1 MPQSPEDEGTTS
13 TERINPPGL
22 SPPPNNR
29 YAHIVKSGNQVWI
42 SGQTS
47 RDAEGNPVGLNNA
60 IAQGKQVYANLKT
73 AVEAVGGTLGNIVKV
88 TIFVTSESYLPAARA
103 AQDDCWGDNPLPA
116 SSMVV
121 VHALARPE
129 YLIEIEAYA
138 VLDD

>member
-1 MPQSPEDEGTTS
+1 MSI
-13 TERINPPGL
+13 ERINPPGL
-22 SPPPNNR
+22 APPPANR
-29 YAHIVKSGNQVWI
+29 YAHVVKSGNQVWI

-47 RDAEGNPVGLNNA
+47 RDASGDLVGVNNA
-60 IAQGKQVYANLKT
+60 IAQGKQVYANLET
-73 AVEAVGGTLGNIVKV
+73 AIKAVGGTFANIVKV

-103 AQDDCWGDNPLPA
+103 AQDDCWGDNPVPA
-116 SSMVV
+116 SSMVI